1 MANTKMEII
10 INGNTFKVANKDLGK
25 NLKNILSEMAKM
37 HKSSWAYAKAYHNI
51 IKKELWKDDFEKQ
64 KDFATFMGV
73 TNGAISQLV
82 GGVDFINEHE
92 SFTEENIS
100 VTNAYLM
107 KAVSVKDENDKKVNK
122 TDDFIKWLSENNHE
136 INAGTTSKTLKDW
149 IKEYKESF
157 NVIDVDATEVDATE
171 EKAEVENEN
180 GYTYQP
186 ADYDLFF
193 TVHVAKIEDVGVE
206 NQYHVMEKHEV
217 WKKDEGKKVEYEEK
231 LMNMEAL
238 AKYLQN
244 MADVVK
250 KAVEEKKKAE
260 SK

>member
-1 MANTKMEII
+1 MANTKTEII
-10 INGNTFKVANKDLGK
+10 INGSKFEVANKDLGK
-25 NLKNILSEMAKM
+25 NLKNILSEMSKM

-92 SFTEENIS
+92 NFTEDNIS

-107 KAVSVKDENDKKVNK
+107 KTVSIKDENDKKVNK
-122 TDDFIKWLSENNHE
+122 TDDFIKWLSDNNHE

-157 NVIDVDATEVDATE
+157 NVIDVDATEEDIE
-171 EKAEVENEN
+171 EKTELESKN

-186 ADYDLFF
+186 ADYDLVF
-193 TVHVAKIEDVGVE
+193 TVHVAKTEEVGLE
-206 NQYHVMEKHEV
+206 NQYHVLEKLKV
-217 WKKDEGKKVEYEEK
+217 WKNEEGESFEYEEK
-231 LMNMEAL
+231 LMSMEAL
-238 AKYLQN
+238 AEYLQN
-244 MADVVK
+244 MAYAVK
-250 KAVEEKKKAE
+250 KAVEIKKAE